1 MSEKEFSFKIDDQN
15 YLIKWID
22 EYHALETIPMGSVKD
37 VNLLGYLSIQNDLL
51 IPLNIKME
59 NQEWVFS
66 YQTKERYHNFKE
78 VSRNLSESE
87 KIKLCIN
94 LLDILQL
101 SKTRINP
108 VVHPDNVFF
117 DINLRPKIIHRGVEG
132 VLYPEKSDNLFKQI
146 KAFIIMAL
154 SGRYSFE
161 RLYKGVMSEK
171 SLTSMTYKKIAG
183 YSSVSDLR
191 NYLKKLY
198 DSTLNNEHTKL
209 ITISKKKFGIYHWGF
224 LISSI
229 AAAFLVVVVGYVF
242 LIMVPHNNTLID
254 GTGDYLSQEYD
265 RTISDLSTIKIDK
278 MPKAYQLMLAEA
290 YVNVDNLNHTQK
302 ENVKKSLNMHSD
314 PNYLKYW
321 IYDGKGDFD
330 KSLDIAK
337 YLGDNQL
344 ILFSYTKLYSQANN
358 NPQLSGSKKQELLSK
373 YSKLIKDYSKKLK
386 KEQAK
391 QP

>member
-1 MSEKEFSFKIDDQN
+1 MMSEKEFSFKIDDQN

-171 SLTSMTYKKIAG
+171 SLTSMTYKKNCWLFLG
-183 YSSVSDLR
+183 FR
-191 NYLKKLY
+191 FKKLFEK
-198 DSTLNNEHTKL
+198 TLRFNFE
-209 ITISKKKFGIYHWGF
+209 
-224 LISSI
+224 
-229 AAAFLVVVVGYVF
+229 
-242 LIMVPHNNTLID
+242 
-254 GTGDYLSQEYD
+254 
-265 RTISDLSTIKIDK
+265 
-278 MPKAYQLMLAEA
+278 
-290 YVNVDNLNHTQK
+290 
-302 ENVKKSLNMHSD
+302 
-314 PNYLKYW
+314 
-321 IYDGKGDFD
+321 
-330 KSLDIAK
+330 
-337 YLGDNQL
+337 
-344 ILFSYTKLYSQANN
+344 
-358 NPQLSGSKKQELLSK
+358 
-373 YSKLIKDYSKKLK
+373 
-386 KEQAK
+386 
-391 QP
+391 